1 MRLFLFLLMSDIK
14 SVFESIGGQFCTPI
28 NQLSERLAGIKAFV
42 YDWDGVFN
50 NAVKNENKSSNFNEA
65 DSMGTNMLRFSHYL
79 KKQELPKTAII
90 SGEKNEFAFYFSE
103 REHFDACYFK
113 VPNKIIALDHFC
125 AQHNIKREEV
135 CYTFDDV
142 LDLSIAAVC
151 GVRMMINRKANPLFK
166 NYLIKNNLADY
177 ITAAESGNFAVRE
190 CSELLM
196 GLNQNYDACLDAR
209 KDFNEVYR
217 NYLELRQ
224 ALPTTFFTIES
235 EKVAKVLVP

>member
-1 MRLFLFLLMSDIK
+1 MSNNIQTI
-14 SVFESIGGQFCTPI
+14 FENLGGQFCTPVS
-28 NQLSERLAGIKAFV
+28 QLTERLATIKAFV

-79 KKQELPKTAII
+79 KTQQLPKTAII

-103 REHFDACYFK
+103 REHFDACYYK

-125 AQHNIKREEV
+125 EQHNLKREEV

-151 GVRMMINRKANPLFK
+151 GLRIMINRKANPLFK
-166 NYLIKNNLADY
+166 NYLVKNQLADY

-190 CSELLM
+190 ASELLM
-196 GLNQNYDACLDAR
+196 GLNQNYDDCMDER
-209 KDFNEVYR
+209 KDFSELYR
-217 NYLELRQ
+217 KYLAERQ
-224 ALPTTFFTIES
+224 AQETHFFNIENES
-235 EKVAKVLVP
+235 VKEVARPA

>member
-1 MRLFLFLLMSDIK
+1 MMNIELLFSEL
-14 SVFESIGGQFCTPI
+14 GGQFCTPI

-79 KKQELPKTAII
+79 KHQQLPKTAII

-125 AQHNIKREEV
+125 EHHNLKREEV

-142 LDLSIAAVC
+142 LDLSVAAVC
-151 GVRMMINRKANPLFK
+151 GLRLMINRKANPLFK
-166 NYLIKNNLADY
+166 NYLVKNNLADY
-177 ITAAESGNFAVRE
+177 ITASESGNFAVRE
-190 CSELLM
+190 VSELLM
-196 GLNQNYDACLDAR
+196 GLNQNYDSCLDER
-209 KDFNEVYR
+209 KDFTSIYR
-217 NYLELRQ
+217 NYLDFRQ
-224 ALPTTFFTIES
+224 ALNTSFFTIENENVKS
-235 EKVAKVLVP
+235 VARP

>member
-1 MRLFLFLLMSDIK
+1 MSEIK
-14 SVFESIGGQFCTPI
+14 SIFENIGGQFCTPF
-28 NQLSERLAGIKAFV
+28 NQLSERLAGVKAFI

-103 REHFDACYFK
+103 REHFDACYYK

-125 AQHNIKREEV
+125 ALHQINREEV

-166 NYLIKNNLADY
+166 NYIIKNKLADY

-196 GLNQNYDACLDAR
+196 GLNQNYDACLDER
-209 KDFNEVYR
+209 KDFTPIYR
-217 NYLELRQ
+217 SYIEARQ
-224 ALPTTFFTIES
+224 TLPTAFFTIENERVIAS
-235 EKVAKVLVP
+235 VRP